1 MHNSIKRQLKQF
13 FTSNIE
19 FTDTVSFRKIVMIN
33 SILVF
38 LLIIFSFFTIFN
50 FTFLNN
56 PIIGILD
63 ILSALLAI
71 ATIIYLRKKKNIKQA
86 ALISTLILSLF
97 LIFFTI
103 QNQNNHFGIIWVIFF
118 PIVAI
123 IFNGKILGLF
133 YSILFN
139 ILVFCLAYNG
149 LGVWDEGN
157 WNYQDLIRFTAA
169 TILMTYG
176 MYMIESSNESA
187 DNEIERIR
195 AHEKKILKT
204 LQTQAVT
211 DDLTKMYNRRYFN
224 TVAPSVINT
233 ARRENKFITF
243 FILDIDYFKKYNDYY
258 GHQVGDEALKMVA
271 HTLMKFIHRDND
283 FVFRLGGE
291 EFAGLVLS
299 QKEDD
304 VKKWLSMLNQKI
316 ENLNIEHL
324 ETTLKKKI
332 LTVSCG
338 VYTVKATA
346 HINVELLYKIA
357 DDALYKAKE
366 SGRNKTEF
374 VSS

>member
-1 MHNSIKRQLKQF
+1 MHNSIKRRLKQF
-13 FTSNIE
+13 FTSNIK

-33 SILVF
+33 SILIF
-38 LLIIFSFFTIFN
+38 LSIIFALFTILN
-50 FTFLNN
+50 FTILNN

-63 ILSALLAI
+63 IMSLLLSVV
-71 ATIIYLRKKKNIKQA
+71 TIIYLRKKKNVKQA
-86 ALISTLILSLF
+86 ALISTLILALF
-97 LIFFTI
+97 IIFFTI
-103 QNQNNHFGIIWVIFF
+103 QNQNTHFGIIWVIFF
-118 PIVAI
+118 PILAI

-139 ILVFCLAYNG
+139 ILIFCLAYNG
-149 LGVWDEGN
+149 LGVWDYGH

-187 DNEIERIR
+187 DNEIQRIR
-195 AHEKKILKT
+195 ADEQKILKT
-204 LQTQAVT
+204 LQIQAIT

-224 TVAPSVINT
+224 TVAPSVLNT

-258 GHQVGDEALKMVA
+258 GHQKGDEALKMMA
-271 HTLMKFIHRDND
+271 DALMKFIHRDND
-283 FVFRLGGE
+283 LVFRLGGE
-291 EFAGLVLS
+291 EFAGLVIS

-304 VKKWLSMLNQKI
+304 VKKWLSTLNQKI

-324 ETTLKKKI
+324 ETMLKKKI

-338 VYTVKATA
+338 VYTLKATA